1 MRKQQRKLSFLII
14 IALVI
19 VMLASSVM
27 VASPADSQNPALSTK
42 PSIPQPTTDPTV
54 PTATDPTVPTG
65 TTPTSE
71 PTQPSQPTET
81 TAPTTPTA
89 PSEPT
94 KPTEPEGP
102 SLQSRDA
109 FVYDCRTGK
118 FLFTTG
124 DIHDKLYVA
133 SITKLY
139 TAYVALMYLKPTDI
153 VTVGNI
159 LDTLPSDSSIALLN
173 PKDKLSVADLILGM
187 LLPSGGDAARVLA
200 VAAGKAY
207 LGTTDET
214 EYYYYEAF
222 VREMNRQAQL
232 LGMNDSNFK
241 NPDGYHDPD
250 HYMSLADAA
259 RLGELCLT
267 SSRIMESMQTK
278 VYTAIVHNTARDIL
292 WTNTNKLIFQDR
304 YPEFYHPQ
312 AVGGKTGYTSA
323 AGNCLLSTFMVE
335 DGYLIIGAFG
345 SETRD
350 GRFND
355 TLKLF
360 KYVDA

>member
-1 MRKQQRKLSFLII
+1 MRKQQRTLSFLII

-19 VMLASSVM
+19 VVLASSVM
-27 VASPADSQNPALSTK
+27 VASPADSHNPALSTK

-54 PTATDPTVPTG
+54 PTD

-71 PTQPSQPTET
+71 PTQPIET
-81 TAPTTPTA
+81 TAPTA

-94 KPTEPEGP
+94 KPTEPAVP

-124 DIHDKLYVA
+124 DVHDKLYVA

-139 TAYVALMYLKPTDI
+139 TAYVALLYLKPTDI

-159 LDTLPSDSSIALLN
+159 LETLPTDSSTALLN

-214 EYYYYEAF
+214 EYYYYETF

-232 LGMNDSNFK
+232 LGMEDSNFK

-250 HYMSLADAA
+250 HYMSMADAA

-267 SSRIMESMQTK
+267 SSRIMEGMQTK

-292 WTNTNKLIFQDR
+292 WTNTNKLIFKDR
-304 YPEFYHPQ
+304 YPEFYHAQ

-360 KYVDA
+360 KYVDQ